1 MINEKTDEIHNT
13 CSFNHF
19 EIYREICHYKINPKK
34 AVLKH
39 FRAHCRLV
47 AHPPFHH
54 LAYRVRP
61 AVKAKRSGAGIGS
74 LANSVTRAPDDLTT
88 ARSRS
93 CWCVCTR
100 VKKATFVAMAGAEE
114 CARLQT
120 DVPINTR
127 DGLASSSRRKATQ
140 PGWRGGR
147 IQRRAPH
154 HRTAKHTSH
163 FTHISRTTS
172 TTSNLRLLRGPG
184 AAAFPSCT
192 PHYRCKPSA

>member
-1 MINEKTDEIHNT
+1 
-13 CSFNHF
+13 
-19 EIYREICHYKINPKK
+19 
-34 AVLKH
+34 
-39 FRAHCRLV
+39 
-47 AHPPFHH
+47 
-54 LAYRVRP
+54 
-61 AVKAKRSGAGIGS
+61 
-74 LANSVTRAPDDLTT
+74 
-88 ARSRS
+88 
-93 CWCVCTR
+93 
-100 VKKATFVAMAGAEE
+100 MAGAEE

-154 HRTAKHTSH
+154 RTAKHPSH
-163 FTHISRTTS
+163 FTHISHTTSTTS

-192 PHYRCKPSA
+192 PYYRCKPPLLKVRLSIRGALNPLCPASAGPGQHAALHRTLTPWPRPPGCPQDSCIRPPAPRLPKPSALPMLASVLAYGVLLSETQYPLWQLILAFWRTSGGAVYTTSRYTFL